1 MQIMKKYFNKVNTEN
16 RGFTIIETMIAVSL
30 FLIIIM
36 VGMASLLNSTM
47 LQKKSQ
53 DMRSIMDSL
62 SFIMEDMSR
71 NLRTGYD
78 YHCIDDGDVTATNPH
93 DCIYGTG
100 ISFKSTS
107 GDQWVYAIYPDGSI
121 QKSVSG
127 GIAGTFVVLTLPEV
141 KIDPVSG
148 FSISGALPPP
158 GDTQQPFATIRLVG
172 TITSENNVV
181 TPFSLQTS
189 VSERLVDIVL

>member
-1 MQIMKKYFNKVNTEN
+1 MQIMKKYFNKINTEN

-30 FLIIIM
+30 FLVIIM
-36 VGMASLLNSTM
+36 VGMTSLLNSTM
-47 LQKKSQ
+47 LQRKSQ

-78 YHCIDDGDVTATNPH
+78 YHCIDDGDITATNPH
-93 DCIYGTG
+93 DCVYGTG

-107 GDQWVYAIYPDGSI
+107 GDQWVYMVYPDGSI

-127 GIAGTFVVLTLPEV
+127 GAVGTFVMLTLPEV
-141 KIDPVSG
+141 KIDSVSG
-148 FSISGALPPP
+148 FSVSGALPPA
-158 GDTQQPFATIRLVG
+158 GDTQQPFVTIRLVG
-172 TITSENNVV
+172 TITSENNLI

-189 VSERLVDIVL
+189 VSQRLVDIVL